1 MPNWAEGV
9 LKIRGTRANIKRFLT
24 EGLSP
29 INSFASIQQ
38 ALGKPVTVPEVE
50 VKEDKWDFQMS
61 TKEGFYIKGT
71 RRAFFE
77 RPIVWDFQDR
87 TLEILTIDSFKQAWG
102 VEVSKFAELS
112 KEYGVDFKIYVFERG
127 MEFNQDIEVV
137 EGEVI
142 KDEEIQF
149 ADYEW
154 ECLFPALGG

>member
-9 LKIRGTRANIKRFLT
+9 FKIRGTRANVKRFLT

-38 ALGKPVTVPEVE
+38 ALGKPVEVPEVE
-50 VKEDKWDFQMS
+50 VKEDQWDFQMS

-77 RPIVWDFQDR
+77 RPIVWDFRDR
-87 TLEILTIDSFKQAWG
+87 TIEVLTIDSFKQAWG
-102 VEVSKFAELS
+102 VEASIFAELS

-142 KDEEIQF
+142 KDEEIKF
-149 ADYEW
+149 SDYEW
-154 ECLFPALGG
+154 ECLFPTLGG